1 MNQPSFMPLTSQHM
15 SQAAIDVLA
24 ERRRQIEAEGF
35 GADIDRK
42 YDRGE
47 LTRAAATYALSFLS
61 ARVWD
66 GLRSSMRNV
75 IVWLWPWDGEWFKPN
90 RGRRDLVKAAALL
103 LAEIEREDRLF
114 AELRGKHGT
123 VVIDDHRISTHA
135 AEFPREPDWDPQ
147 S

>member
-1 MNQPSFMPLTSQHM
+1 MTTHHVAL

-35 GADIDRK
+35 GAEIDRK

-47 LTRAAATYALSFLS
+47 LTRAAATYAVSFLS

-66 GLRSSMRNV
+66 GLRGSMRNV
-75 IVWLWPWDGEWFKPN
+75 IVWLWPWDGEWFKPT

-114 AELRGKHGT
+114 AELRAGQPNT
-123 VVIDDHRISTHA
+123 VVIDDHHISTHV

-147 S
+147 P